1 MNRKE
6 LTEKQRY
13 WLSHI
18 EACQAAEQTLAS
30 YANTHDLDVQ
40 SLYRWKSVLTKRGC
54 FNDGT
59 GAHTDNALFTR
70 VTLEPSLCASSATW
84 QVHFPNGCVL
94 HTDDGNEA
102 ALGLLIQAVLS
113 AS

>member
-1 MNRKE
+1 MSQKA
-6 LTEKQRY
+6 LTEKQQY

-18 EACQAAEQTLAS
+18 EACRATEQTLAS
-30 YANTHDLDVQ
+30 YAHAHDLDVQ

-54 FNDGT
+54 FDDGT
-59 GAHTDNALFTR
+59 VARMDNALFTR
-70 VTLEPSLCASSATW
+70 VTLEPSLCASSVTW
-84 QVHFPNGCVL
+84 RVHFPNGCVL
-94 HTDDGNEA
+94 HTDDVNEA